1 MRKNFLF
8 ALSVLIGT
16 IVGAG
21 VFGIPYVIAKSG
33 IVPGFFYFFIL
44 GGAVLLIHLFF
55 GEIVLRTK
63 GKQRLIGYSQ
73 KYLGK
78 WGKLLITI
86 AVILGVTGALLAYLI
101 LAGDFLEILFSPY
114 TNLTSFYFSLI
125 FGVVLSYFIFRG
137 IKLIAPTELFTNLL
151 FFLVI
156 FIIFSLCLPKINFSN
171 LPLFNLPDVFLPYGV
186 ILFSLIGWS
195 AIPEIVE
202 ILKTAEDYNPP
213 TISSQP
219 SVGPL
224 KSLKKIIILGTII
237 VIVFYV
243 LFAVGIIGITGGKT
257 STDTLSGLIPILGG
271 KIIFLGALAGLITL
285 ADSFLILGL
294 HLRNTFIYDLKI
306 SKNLAFLTACSL
318 PIILF
323 LIGFRSFIGII
334 GFVGTVLGVIE
345 GIIIILIF
353 KKAKTMSDRQ
363 PEYSLKIP
371 SILLYFLIV
380 IFVLGAVFQLL

>member
-1 MRKNFLF
+1 MKDKKFFF
-8 ALSVLIGT
+8 AISILLGT

-125 FGVVLSYFIFRG
+125 FGVVLSCFIFRG
-137 IKLIAPTELFTNLL
+137 IKLIAPTELFTNIL

-156 FIIFSLCLPKINFSN
+156 FIIFSFCLPKINFSN
-171 LPLFNLPDVFLPYGV
+171 LPLFNLPNIFLPYGV

-195 AIPEIVE
+195 AIPEITE
-202 ILKTAEDYNPP
+202 ILKTAEEK
-213 TISSQP
+213 
-219 SVGPL
+219 

-237 VIVFYV
+237 VTVFYI
-243 LFAVGIIGITGGKT
+243 LFSLGIIGITGGKT
-257 STDTLSGLIPILGG
+257 STDALSGLIPFLGG
-271 KIIFLGALAGLITL
+271 KIIFFGALAGLITL

-294 HLRNTFIYDLKI
+294 YLRNTFIYDLKI
-306 SKNLAFLTACSL
+306 SKNLAFLIACGL
-318 PIILF
+318 PLILF
-323 LIGFRSFIGII
+323 LIGFRSFIGTI
-334 GFVGTVLGVIE
+334 GFVGTALGVIE
-345 GIIIILIF
+345 GIIIVLIF

-371 SILLYFLIV
+371 SVLLYFLMA
-380 IFVLGAVFQLL
+380 IFILGAISQFFKF

>member
-1 MRKNFLF
+1 MFGHKKNFFF
-8 ALSVLIGT
+8 ALSILIGT

-21 VFGIPYVIAKSG
+21 IFGIPYVIAKSG
-33 IVPGFFYFFIL
+33 IIPGFFYFFVL
-44 GGAVLLIHLFF
+44 GGVVLLIHLFF

-86 AVILGVTGALLAYLI
+86 AVILGITGALLAYLI

-156 FIIFSLCLPKINFSN
+156 FIIFSLCLPKINLSN
-171 LPLFNLPDVFLPYGV
+171 LSFFNLPNIFLPYGI

-202 ILKTAEDYNPP
+202 ILKTAEEK
-213 TISSQP
+213 
-219 SVGPL
+219 
-224 KSLKKIIILGTII
+224 KSLKKILILGTII
-237 VIVFYV
+237 VIAFYI
-243 LFAVGIIGITGGKT
+243 LFTIGIIGISGGET
-257 STDTLSGLIPILGG
+257 SADVLSGLIPFLGG
-271 KIIFLGALAGLITL
+271 KIIFFGALAGLVTL

-294 HLRNTFIYDLKI
+294 YLRNTFIYDFKI
-306 SKNLAFLTACSL
+306 SKNLAFLIVCGMPL
-318 PIILF
+318 ILF
-323 LIGFRSFIGII
+323 LIGFRSFIGTI

-353 KKAKTMSDRQ
+353 KKAKTMSNRQ
-363 PEYSLKIP
+363 PEYSLKVP
-371 SILLYFLIV
+371 PVLLYFLMAIFILGV
-380 IFVLGAVFQLL
+380 ISQFFVF

>member
-33 IVPGFFYFFIL
+33 IIPGFFYFFIL

-86 AVILGVTGALLAYLI
+86 AVILGVAGALLAYLI

-151 FFLVI
+151 FFLVVV
-156 FIIFSLCLPKINFSN
+156 IIFSLCLPKVNFSN
-171 LPLFNLPDVFLPYGV
+171 LPLFNLSDIFLPYGV

-195 AIPEIVE
+195 AIPEITE
-202 ILKTAEDYNPP
+202 ILKTAEEK
-213 TISSQP
+213 
-219 SVGPL
+219 
-224 KSLKKIIILGTII
+224 KSLKKIIILGNII
-237 VIVFYV
+237 VIVFYI
-243 LFAVGIIGITGGKT
+243 LFTAGIIGITGGKT
-257 STDTLSGLIPILGG
+257 STDALSGLIPFLGG
-271 KIIFLGALAGLITL
+271 KVIFLGALAGLITL

-294 HLRNTFIYDLKI
+294 YLRNTFIYDLKI
-306 SKNLAFLTACSL
+306 SKNSACLTACGIPL
-318 PIILF
+318 ILF
-323 LIGFRSFIGII
+323 LIGFRSFIGTI

-371 SILLYFLIV
+371 PILLYFLMA
-380 IFVLGAVFQLL
+380 IFILGAISQFFVF